1 MIYGSPPCFAKLAM
15 MASEPALSPSTTSGP
30 TTSGSTPSPSA
41 LSASAYAAGR
51 PSVSIVIPAYNEES
65 VIRQCVTAAIYQSVP
80 ALEIIVV
87 DNKSKDATAA
97 IVRQL
102 QEEYPE
108 SGIRLLSQDAE
119 QGLIPTRNFGLDSAR
134 GDILGRIDADSL
146 LEPDWVEEV
155 IKAFADPS
163 VQAATGPVVYYDM
176 PMRRFGLKAD
186 DRVRR
191 LMLKL
196 AKQQYHFLFGSN
208 MALRRSAWETIRSEV
223 CRDEKDEMHEDI
235 DLSLH
240 LADHAL
246 RVEYWPEMV
255 SGMSARRLEDSPR
268 DYRYYVTRFD
278 RTYKAHNVKK
288 IALKAPMVV
297 FFSIYFPAKL
307 LRAIHAANS
316 SSPAKRGGI

>member
-1 MIYGSPPCFAKLAM
+1 MVP
-15 MASEPALSPSTTSGP
+15 EPALSSST
-30 TTSGSTPSPSA
+30 
-41 LSASAYAAGR
+41 YAIGR

-87 DNKSKDATAA
+87 DNLSTDATAE
-97 IVRQL
+97 IVGQL
-102 QEEYPE
+102 QQEYPE
-108 SGIRLLSQDAE
+108 AGIRLLSQNAE
-119 QGLIPTRNFGLDSAR
+119 QGLIPTRNFGLDAAQ
-134 GDILGRIDADSL
+134 GDIIGRIDADSL

-155 IKAFADPS
+155 IWAFADPT

-186 DRVRR
+186 DKVRQ
-191 LMLKL
+191 LMLRL
-196 AKQQYHFLFGSN
+196 ARHQYHFLFGSN
-208 MALRRSAWETIRSEV
+208 MAMRKSAWEKIRGEV
-223 CRDEKDEMHEDI
+223 CLDENDEMHEDI

-240 LADHAL
+240 LAEHDM
-246 RVEYWPEMV
+246 RIQYWPEMV

-307 LRAIHAANS
+307 LRALHTANS
-316 SSPAKRGGI
+316 SSPVKRAGIG